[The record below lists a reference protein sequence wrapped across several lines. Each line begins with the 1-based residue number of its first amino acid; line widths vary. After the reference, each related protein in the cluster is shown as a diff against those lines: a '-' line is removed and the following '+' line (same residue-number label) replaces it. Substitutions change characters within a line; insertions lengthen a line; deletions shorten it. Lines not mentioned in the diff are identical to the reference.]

1 MRYRGVK
8 NLKTHLPMEDFD
20 HDKLLH
26 AISEDD
32 ELLMREVFQGDH
44 ELFLLHH
51 YLTDVLR
58 EGDI

>member
-1 MRYRGVK
+1 
-8 NLKTHLPMEDFD
+8 MEDID
-20 HDKLLH
+20 HDKQLNT
-26 AISEDD
+26 ISDD

>member
-1 MRYRGVK
+1 
-8 NLKTHLPMEDFD
+8 MEDFD

>member
-1 MRYRGVK
+1 
-8 NLKTHLPMEDFD
+8 MEDID
-20 HDKLLH
+20 NDKLCYG
-26 AISEDD
+26 ISDDD

-58 EGDI
+58 QGDI